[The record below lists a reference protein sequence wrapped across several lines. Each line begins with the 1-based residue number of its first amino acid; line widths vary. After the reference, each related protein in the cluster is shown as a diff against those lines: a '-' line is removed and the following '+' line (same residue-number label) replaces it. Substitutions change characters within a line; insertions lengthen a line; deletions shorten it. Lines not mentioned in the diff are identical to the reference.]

1 MLKPSSLGGSVVVE
15 FGGGLLAFDF
25 FFAAMV
31 NGNDGKHC
39 ELVVDDSA
47 YVTVILSTSVDPPSL
62 LQSRRTINKA

>member
-1 MLKPSSLGGSVVVE
+1 MLKPSSLDGSVVIE

-31 NGNDGKHC
+31 NGNDC

>member
-1 MLKPSSLGGSVVVE
+1 MLKPSSLDDSVVVE

-31 NGNDGKHC
+31 NGNDGKPC
-39 ELVVDDSA
+39 ELAVDGSA
-47 YVTVILSTSVDPPSL
+47 YVTVIPSTSVDPPSL